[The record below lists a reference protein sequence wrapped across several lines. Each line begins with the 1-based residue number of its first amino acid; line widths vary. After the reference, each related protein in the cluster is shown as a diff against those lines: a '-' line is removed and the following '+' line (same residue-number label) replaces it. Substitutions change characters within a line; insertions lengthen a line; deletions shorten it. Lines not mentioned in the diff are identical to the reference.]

1 MAEQS
6 GAFSVAL
13 GALDTTGGVI
23 NQENDSGHDRY
34 ITRLVLHVT
43 TKATAACTLDI
54 GIDDAGDTVVDNL
67 IDGLDVNTAAGS
79 FDNIKNA
86 GSNGLAGRVWPA
98 GQFLTGS
105 MKTGAA
111 AGLVGTAYVEWINL
125 V

>member
-6 GAFSVAL
+6 GALKIAL
-13 GALDTTGGVI
+13 GALDTTGGI
-23 NQENDSGHDRY
+23 FNEENTDAHARY

-43 TKATAACTLDI
+43 TKATAACTLDV
-54 GIDDAGDTVVDNL
+54 GIDDDGATVVDNL

-79 FDNIKNA
+79 FDNIKNP

-111 AGLVGTAYVEWINL
+111 AGLVGSAYVNYINL